1 MNLGREAI
9 DWGGDLW
16 SRIDGAVHAEVTRS
30 GVAAR
35 LIPVRGD
42 VGDGATVPA
51 DRIDRATMTID
62 ERSVLP
68 MLELSVDFA
77 LTQQQVT
84 DEARLGTAE
93 TLAVR
98 GASLLAQAEDLLV
111 FRGRDALEA
120 PLLSQVSA
128 RGDAGDG
135 LVGAP
140 GEDAVVT
147 GGEEP
152 GERIAVAVAAAY
164 AELQER
170 GHAGPFALALHS
182 ELYAEALAPLPRSL
196 VAAADRITPL
206 VPGGFVG
213 TGTLSPGTGVL
224 FSTGGNALDLVV
236 GQDPVTAFS
245 HADAEGL
252 FRFRVFERF
261 ALRVK
266 DPTSVVALAFATPN
280 GREA

>member
-1 MNLGREAI
+1 MLGREAI
-9 DWGGDLW
+9 EWGSDVW
-16 SRIDGAVHAEVTRS
+16 SRIDQSVHDEVTRS

-35 LIPVRGD
+35 LIPVRGG

-51 DRIDRATMTID
+51 ERIDRDTMTID

-77 LTQQQVT
+77 LTQQQVA
-84 DEARLGTAE
+84 DEPRLGTAA

-98 GASLLAQAEDLLV
+98 GASLLAQAEDFLV
-111 FRGRDALEA
+111 FRGRDALGA
-120 PLLSQVSA
+120 PLLDQVST

-135 LVGAP
+135 LVGAA
-140 GEDAVVT
+140 GEQALMTSADET
-147 GGEEP
+147 
-152 GERIAVAVAAAY
+152 GERIAVAVAMAY

-182 ELYAEALAPLPRSL
+182 GLYAQALAPLPRSL
-196 VAAADRITPL
+196 VAAADRIAPL

-213 TGTLSPGTGVL
+213 TGTLPPNTGVL

-236 GQDPVTAFS
+236 GQDPITAFS
-245 HADAEGL
+245 QTDADGL
-252 FRFRVFERF
+252 YRFRVFERF
-261 ALRVK
+261 VLRVK
-266 DPTSVVALAFATPN
+266 DPTAVVTLVFERA
-280 GREA
+280 E

>member
-1 MNLGREAI
+1 MLGREAI
-9 DWGGDLW
+9 EWGSDVW
-16 SRIDGAVHAEVTRS
+16 TRIDQSVHDEVTRS

-35 LIPVRGD
+35 LIPVRGG

-51 DRIDRATMTID
+51 DRIDRDTMTID

-84 DEARLGTAE
+84 DEARLGTAS

-98 GASLLAQAEDLLV
+98 GASLLAQAEDFLV
-111 FRGRDALEA
+111 FRGRDALDA
-120 PLLSQVSA
+120 PLLSQVTA

-135 LVGAP
+135 LVGAS
-140 GEDAVVT
+140 GEVVVT
-147 GGEEP
+147 GGSGEP
-152 GERIAVAVAAAY
+152 GERIAGAVAAAY

-182 ELYAEALAPLPRSL
+182 ELYARTLAPLPGSL
-196 VAAADRITPL
+196 VAPADRVAPL
-206 VPGGFVG
+206 VPAGFLG
-213 TGTLSPGTGVL
+213 TGSLPPDTGVL

-236 GQDPVTAFS
+236 GQDPITAFS
-245 HADAEGL
+245 HTDAEGL
-252 FRFRVFERF
+252 HRFRVFERF
-261 ALRVK
+261 VLRVK
-266 DPTSVVALAFATPN
+266 DPTAVVTLAFERA
-280 GREA
+280 G